1 MNLTFHR
8 GPSCL
13 VARMSGELDL
23 SSAAAFKERVDQ
35 ELRATGIPNLVLN
48 LRALDFVDSTG
59 LGAILGRMRQVTA
72 GGGKMVLA
80 AVPPKVLS
88 MLEMAGLA
96 TLMPVARTEDDAFRL
111 ISGGGP
117 AGGATP
123 GSAGERGAIAGS
135 EGGATE

>member
-23 SSAAAFKERVDQ
+23 SSVTAFRERVDG
-35 ELRATGIPNLVLN
+35 ELRATGAPNLVLN
-48 LRALDFVDSTG
+48 LRNLDFVDSTG
-59 LGAILGRMRQVTA
+59 LGAILGRMRQITS

-80 AVPPKVLS
+80 SVPPRVMS

-96 TLMPVARTEDDAFRL
+96 SLIPIARTEEDAVRL
-111 ISGGGP
+111 AGQD
-117 AGGATP
+117 GGAT
-123 GSAGERGAIAGS
+123 A
-135 EGGATE
+135 